1 MIDVFEILSVYIKS
15 KKKVNSKFVLFKFML
30 SLLLG
35 VSIIFSFLYNKV
47 EKITNDNADRYITQF
62 VNMNDFIDSSNIII
76 NSTGESYKTLF
87 TQNYYSYMTGSNYE
101 KNLPIVGIQGDYI
114 EFKKNI
120 VSKYLLNR
128 YFNDLKEEHEYTEKN
143 GVLFC
148 TESMLNE
155 TQFYIV
161 IKRNNSIYST
171 KIYVKNNENED
182 EIIKI
187 VSNKFDSF
195 LSYSEIPAHKF
206 KSIKF

>member
-1 MIDVFEILSVYIKS
+1 MNSFVIVIFISFVMIDVFEILSVYIKS
-15 KKKVNSKFVLFKFML
+15 KKKLNSKFVLFKFML

-128 YFNDLKEEHEYTEKN
+128 YFNDLKEEHEYTEKK

-148 TESMLNE
+148 AESMLNE

-195 LSYSEIPAHKF
+195 LS
-206 KSIKF
+206 

>member
-1 MIDVFEILSVYIKS
+1 MNSFVIVIFISFVMIDVFEILSVYIKS

-195 LSYSEIPAHKF
+195 LS
-206 KSIKF
+206 

>member
-1 MIDVFEILSVYIKS
+1 MNSFVIAIFISFVMIDVFEILSVYIKS
-15 KKKVNSKFVLFKFML
+15 KKKLNSKFVLFKFML

-128 YFNDLKEEHEYTEKN
+128 YFNDLKEEHEYTEKK

-148 TESMLNE
+148 AESMLNE

-195 LSYSEIPAHKF
+195 LS
-206 KSIKF
+206 

>member
-1 MIDVFEILSVYIKS
+1 MNSFVIVIFISFVMIDVFEILSVYIKS
-15 KKKVNSKFVLFKFML
+15 KKKLNSKFVLFKFML

-114 EFKKNI
+114 EFKKILFRNI
-120 VSKYLLNR
+120 S
-128 YFNDLKEEHEYTEKN
+128 
-143 GVLFC
+143 
-148 TESMLNE
+148 
-155 TQFYIV
+155 
-161 IKRNNSIYST
+161 
-171 KIYVKNNENED
+171 
-182 EIIKI
+182 
-187 VSNKFDSF
+187 
-195 LSYSEIPAHKF
+195 
-206 KSIKF
+206 

>member
-1 MIDVFEILSVYIKS
+1 MNSFVIVIFISFVMIDVFEILSVYIKS

-35 VSIIFSFLYNKV
+35 VSIVFSFLYNKV

-148 TESMLNE
+148 AESMLNE

-195 LSYSEIPAHKF
+195 LS
-206 KSIKF
+206 

>member
-1 MIDVFEILSVYIKS
+1 MNSFVIVIFISFVMIDVFEILSVYIKS
-15 KKKVNSKFVLFKFML
+15 KKVNSKFVLFKFML

-35 VSIIFSFLYNKV
+35 VSIVFSFLYNKV

-148 TESMLNE
+148 AESMLNE

-195 LSYSEIPAHKF
+195 LS
-206 KSIKF
+206 